1 MDFSIKKPSHIFAL
15 LVLLFTLFL
24 LILSPILSFFG
35 TLPSAQDIELS
46 ESLIMI
52 GSIITIIIFIGT
64 PFVWYLLVN
73 KFSIREMLSSL
84 KIRKQGLDVT
94 LAWAI
99 TVVIVMFAIMFVIGL
114 ILYQQGVVEEEIT
127 NIEELAGNLSL
138 ISMFFIVVFQSA
150 TEEIFFRGFLLDK
163 INSLAGKEI
172 AILTTALLFGMAH
185 LSYGKIYPA
194 LMTGVFGILLGY
206 VVMKTKNLNT
216 AIIAHILFNF
226 TSFALYIASQSL
238 NLGALIL

>member
-1 MDFSIKKPSHIFAL
+1 MDFSIKKPTHIFAL

-24 LILSPILSFFG
+24 LILFPILSFFG
-35 TLPSAQDIELS
+35 AFPSAQDIELS
-46 ESLIMI
+46 EPLIMI

-73 KFSIREMLSSL
+73 ELSIQEMLSNL
-84 KIRKQGLDVT
+84 KIKKQGLDIA

-99 TVVIVMFAIMFVIGL
+99 TIVIIMFAIMFVIGL
-114 ILYQQGVVEEEIT
+114 ILYQQGVVEEETT
-127 NIEELAGNLSL
+127 NIQELASNLSL
-138 ISMFFIVVFQSA
+138 ISMLFIVVFQST

-163 INSLAGKEI
+163 LNSLAGKEI
-172 AILTTALLFGMAH
+172 AIITTAILFGMAH

-194 LMTGVFGILLGY
+194 IMTGVFGILLGY
-206 VVMKTKNLNT
+206 IVMKTKNLNT
-216 AIIAHILFNF
+216 AIIAHILFNI

-238 NLGALIL
+238 NLESLIL